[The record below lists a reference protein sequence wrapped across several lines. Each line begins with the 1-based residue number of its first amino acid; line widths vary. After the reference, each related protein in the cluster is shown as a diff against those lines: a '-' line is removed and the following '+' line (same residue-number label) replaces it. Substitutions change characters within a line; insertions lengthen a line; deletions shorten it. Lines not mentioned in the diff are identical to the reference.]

1 MLIASQFSPERLR
14 AVRRRIEA
22 AATAAG
28 RDPGSVRLVAVSKQQ
43 GVPAIRAAWAAGQRD
58 FGENFPQEALPKL
71 DALRDLPATWHFI
84 GQLQAN
90 KSRAVAERF
99 DWVHSVDRAR
109 IAERLSAQRPHH
121 APPLA
126 VLLQVSLDDDEAGA
140 GRGGVAPAGLAA
152 LAALVA
158 GLPRLELRGLMCIPR
173 LASDPAARRIP
184 FRRLRELR
192 DELNAAGHRLAEL
205 SMGMSDDLEDAVL
218 EGATLVR
225 VGTALFGAR
234 PD

>member
-1 MLIASQFSPERLR
+1 M
-14 AVRRRIEA
+14 
-22 AATAAG
+22 AAG

-43 GVPAIRAAWAAGQRD
+43 GVPEIRAAWAAGQRD
-58 FGENFPQEALPKL
+58 FGENFPQEAVPKL
-71 DALRDLPATWHFI
+71 DALRDLPVTWHFI

-109 IAERLSAQRPHH
+109 IAERLSAQRPHY

-126 VLLQVSLDDDEAGA
+126 VLLQVNLDDGEERP

-152 LAALVA
+152 LAAVVA
-158 GLPRLELRGLMCIPR
+158 GLPRLDLRGLMCVPR
-173 LASDPAARRIP
+173 QVTDPSTRRLP

-192 DELNAAGHRLAEL
+192 DELAAGGHRLAEL
-205 SMGMSDDLEDAVL
+205 SMGMSDDLEEAVL

-225 VGTALFGAR
+225 VGTAVFGAR
-234 PD
+234 SG

>member
-1 MLIASQFSPERLR
+1 MLIASQFSPERLQ
-14 AVRRRIEA
+14 AVRARIDA

-43 GVPAIRAAWAAGQRD
+43 GVPALRAAWAAGQRD
-58 FGENFPQEALPKL
+58 FGENFPQEAAAKL
-71 DALRDLPATWHFI
+71 DELRDLAATWHFI

-109 IAERLSAQRPHH
+109 IAERLSAQRPHY
-121 APPLA
+121 ARPLA
-126 VLLQVSLDDDEAGA
+126 VLLQVRLDDGDDVA
-140 GRGGVAPAGLAA
+140 RGGVEPAGLAA
-152 LAALVA
+152 LAAVVA

-173 LASDPAARRIP
+173 PATDPAARRAP

-205 SMGMSDDLEDAVL
+205 SMGMSEDLEDAVL
-218 EGATLVR
+218 EGATIVR
-225 VGTALFGAR
+225 VGTAVFGAR
-234 PD
+234 PA

>member
-1 MLIASQFSPERLR
+1 MLIASQFSPERLH
-14 AVRRRIEA
+14 AVRARIDA
-22 AATAAG
+22 VATAAG

-58 FGENFPQEALPKL
+58 FGENFPQEAAAKL
-71 DALRDLPATWHFI
+71 DELRDLAATWHFI

-109 IAERLSAQRPHH
+109 IAERLSAQRPHY
-121 APPLA
+121 ARPLA
-126 VLLQVSLDDDEAGA
+126 VLLQVRLDDGGEGG
-140 GRGGVAPAGLAA
+140 GRGGVEPAGLAA
-152 LAALVA
+152 LATVVA

-173 LASDPAARRIP
+173 PAPDPAARRAP

-205 SMGMSDDLEDAVL
+205 SMGMSEDLEDAVL
-218 EGATLVR
+218 EGATMVR
-225 VGTALFGAR
+225 VGTAVFGAR
-234 PD
+234 PA